1 MSWLEIYDENV
12 LNPAP
17 TKIINALFFNMFIS
31 KTTSVGAKNFPPA
44 NSLNTDPIPPS
55 ILNNKNPN
63 ANVTPTINTIP

>member
-31 KTTSVGAKNFPPA
+31 KTTSVGAQNFPPA